1 MIRVLY
7 IVDEAY
13 PTTSANG
20 RIVYRIIDELL
31 THPDL
36 QISILCRARTHEQLA
51 IKDYKGCP
59 IIHEHNLHASKSEKL
74 NQRLGK
80 YKFMR
85 YVLNP
90 RTNYYRLTNESN
102 YYDAEAKL
110 WIRKHLNDFDVIVA
124 NSMPFEPLKIASVF
138 GKKKPVIY
146 YKMEPVAHYLHPEDF
161 ERGKQQEEEWDNQA
175 SAIVMTNLIY
185 KYYQQYAKPENIKK
199 VVVAQFP
206 CVIDRGEQKSVL
218 KESENKE
225 CNIVY
230 VGKFYRD
237 TRNPKYLFSL
247 VDALGKRGM
256 HLTIAGGYQYAQLP
270 EDMIEKYFTN
280 THPYITYHGEL
291 PAEKADELLREADIL
306 VHQGNKVPDM
316 MPSKILD
323 YISSGKPILN
333 IYSIDDCPTLPYM
346 EKYDMCMNIKEG
358 EELTDE
364 LLDKIYRFCHENKGK
379 RIPFA
384 EIKEKFMDCTPE
396 YVGQQ
401 FYDTIKK
408 IIK

>member
-36 QISILCRARTHEQLA
+36 QISILCRACTQEQLA
-51 IKDYKGCP
+51 IKEYKGCP
-59 IIHEHNLHASKSEKL
+59 IIHEHTVHALKSERL

-80 YKFMR
+80 YKYLR
-85 YVLNP
+85 YFINP
-90 RTNYYRLTNESN
+90 RAIYYRLSNESN
-102 YYDAEAKL
+102 YYNAEAKL
-110 WIRKHLNDFDVIVA
+110 WIRRHIDDFDMIVA
-124 NSMPFEPLKIASVF
+124 NSMPFEPLEIASAF
-138 GKKKPVIY
+138 GKRKPVVY
-146 YKMEPVAHYLHPEDF
+146 YKMEPVAHYLNHDDF
-161 ERGKQQEEEWDNQA
+161 EKGMQQEEEWDNQA
-175 SAIVMTNLIY
+175 NAIVMTDLIY

-206 CVIDRGEQKSVL
+206 CVIDRGEQTTSSHPQS
-218 KESENKE
+218 SEE
-225 CNIVY
+225 CNLVY
-230 VGKFYRD
+230 VGKFYNDKRD
-237 TRNPKYLFSL
+237 PRYLFSL
-247 VDALGKRGM
+247 MEVMADKGI
-256 HLTIAGGYQYAQLP
+256 HLTIAGSTEHSRLP
-270 EDMIEKYFTN
+270 KEVIEKYFTN
-280 THPYITYHGEL
+280 KLPYITYLGEL
-291 PAEKADELLREADIL
+291 SAEKADELLREADIL
-306 VHQGNKVPDM
+306 VHQGNKVPDL

-346 EKYDMCMNIKEG
+346 EKYDMCLNIKEG
-358 EELTDE
+358 AEMTDE
-364 LLDKIYRFCHENKGK
+364 LLDAVYRFCQENKGK

-384 EIKEKFMDCTPE
+384 EIKEKYMDCTPE

-401 FYDTIKK
+401 FYDTIKR